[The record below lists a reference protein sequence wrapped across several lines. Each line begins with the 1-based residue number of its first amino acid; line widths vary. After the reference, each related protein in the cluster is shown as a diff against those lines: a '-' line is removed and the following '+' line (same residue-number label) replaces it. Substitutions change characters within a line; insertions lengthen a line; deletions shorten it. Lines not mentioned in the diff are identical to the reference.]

1 MVDISDLTVGPYGTQ
16 QGTEVGGFEQPVSRT
31 EFDLSDVPLGDP
43 SDPADFAERASETPA
58 QAESEVLFS
67 SVSVSNGSVGD
78 VVRLRYIDAATGGL
92 LFEEVQELTL
102 PDPDGEPGTIF
113 GTVWAWVGK
122 FPGELDTNGEY
133 VVSAVAGPQELRET
147 VTVTGIQPVP
157 TELDLFPPDE
167 PLRIGETIGLG
178 SSFSASVGS
187 GSDIEADVVL
197 ESEDPDVARITDA
210 GDIEGVS
217 RGTATITGSVTNAAG
232 STSDTVRVQV
242 VAGETD
248 VDFPEQPGDRATFV
262 IPLSVFNEAPF
273 FAGFRD
279 ITLTIPQVED
289 ISNVAQRVLPGVS
302 DIRGVVRTEVNALDI
317 PDPPTTAEIATAV
330 SGEITLPEVPSLE
343 AIGTEVLDVLDSA
356 VSDAE
361 RGFADVLEGAETA
374 ADGALTALEDTIAPA
389 VESVQTTVDGIQ
401 EDINGLPE
409 DIATTGDLAFSSLQD
424 DVAQLQTDIENLS
437 LDAPEPDFPEVPTVE
452 DITGAIED
460 ELVPT
465 VEGVSLLDDPI
476 AFFDVA
482 VEGVL
487 EDLLSNDTQRDI
499 LRASRRRR

>member
-16 QGTEVGGFEQPVSRT
+16 QGTEVGGFEQPVSQT
-31 EFDLSDVPLGDP
+31 AFDLSDVPLGDP

-157 TELDLFPPDE
+157 TGLDLFPPDE
-167 PLRIGETIGLG
+167 PIRVGETIGLG

-217 RGTATITGSVTNAAG
+217 RGTATITGSVTNEAG

-289 ISNVAQRVLPGVS
+289 ISNAAQRVLPGVS

-330 SGEITLPEVPSLE
+330 SGEITLPDPPTLE
-343 AIGTEVLDVLDSA
+343 AIGTEVLEVFD
-356 VSDAE
+356 DAIEASE
-361 RGFADVLEGAETA
+361 RGFADVLEGAEDA
-374 ADGALTALEDTIAPA
+374 AEAAEDTLTETVEPA
-389 VESVQTTVDGIQ
+389 LDGI
-401 EDINGLPE
+401 EPTVNSIETAVAGIPD
-409 DIATTGDLAFSSLQD
+409 DIATTGDLAFSSLENE
-424 DVAQLQTDIENLS
+424 VSALQTDIENLS
-437 LDAPEPDFPEVPTVE
+437 FDPPEPDFPDVPGTE

-465 VEGVSLLDDPI
+465 IDGVSVLDDPVGFL
-476 AFFDVA
+476 AA
-482 VEGVL
+482 GGEEALEQVL
-487 EDLLSNDTQRDI
+487 TAETQAR
-499 LRASRRRR
+499 LREVS